1 MAMLALTPPMGWNA
15 WNYFGP
21 KGINEEVVRQTA
33 DAMVAKGYRDA
44 GYTLVSVDD
53 CWMSLERDSSG
64 RLQPDPQKFPS
75 GMKALGDYLHERGLR
90 FGLYAG
96 AGVLTYAGRAGSF
109 GYERIDARTFAE

>member
-1 MAMLALTPPMGWNA
+1 MLALTPPMGWNA

-75 GMKALGDYLHERGLR
+75 GMKAWEIICTSGDC
-90 FGLYAG
+90 
-96 AGVLTYAGRAGSF
+96 VLACMRAPGF
-109 GYERIDARTFAE
+109 

>member
-96 AGVLTYAGRAGSF
+96 AGVLTYA
-109 GYERIDARTFAE
+109 DARAASVTSV